1 VWRTGSLIE
10 GFDFESMDPDAPQ
23 FVPPPSSSSFSA
35 AAAAPPSAVMDVVVP
50 AALQSSMAAPAKGKL
65 GQLLQKERNSRQLA
79 GGPVTSLPPRGA
91 SSASTAL
98 SSGGVRAP
106 MAGGSRFRGVF
117 QRTLNATQAL
127 PALPSSTAA
136 APGVSAT
143 TSGAAANK
151 RSAPA
156 GATQTQGAVDLDDG
170 DAPQPVQCHMQHAKI
185 LRNPFATGEEAN
197 LQPAVKRNKKN
208 ITFSLVR
215 NGILQ

>member
-23 FVPPPSSSSFSA
+23 FVPPSSSSSSSSSA
-35 AAAAPPSAVMDVVVP
+35 AAVAPSSAVMDVVVP
-50 AALQSSMAAPAKGKL
+50 AALQSSVAAPAKGKL
-65 GQLLQKERNSRQLA
+65 GQLLQKERNSRQLV
-79 GGPVTSLPPRGA
+79 GGPVTSM
-91 SSASTAL
+91 

-127 PALPSSTAA
+127 PALPSSTAT
-136 APGVSAT
+136 APGIS
-143 TSGAAANK
+143 AAAGGAGGAGGAGANR

-156 GATQTQGAVDLDDG
+156 GAAQTQSQGVVDLDDG

-185 LRNPFATGEEAN
+185 LRNPFSTGEEAN

-208 ITFSLVR
+208 ITFSLVW